1 VPEKKLS
8 GILRGYLN
16 YVSYNIYAPYRGVS
30 IYNFIELFFHV
41 SYTFN
46 MPTDNP
52 KLLIVFTKKLLSRI
66 EDFRYENRIPNR
78 SEAIRRLIEN
88 ALERY
93 EKKKPKG

>member
-1 VPEKKLS
+1 
-8 GILRGYLN
+8 
-16 YVSYNIYAPYRGVS
+16 VS

-41 SYTFN
+41 SYTFS

-78 SEAIRRLIEN
+78 SEAIRRLIED